1 MMKIPPKTHKILTA
15 ITYVVVAVLI
25 LFVSVILF
33 FRISGRTFWMFDRTL
48 MWVKTGSME
57 PTIPARSYILVK
69 KIDGDDV
76 KVGDIITF
84 KSEKLG
90 GELNTH
96 RVVEPDP
103 NRRIG
108 ANEIVTKGDNNYEKD
123 APINRDSV
131 IGIHQKNLPVLS
143 FFGRFF
149 TTPVGITVTV
159 LIVLAVM
166 ILLYF
171 EDIAALV
178 NTVTGKKNEKQKQEK
193 FDELVKAEVERLKA
207 QNRDTDVDGKND

>member
-1 MMKIPPKTHKILTA
+1 MKIPPKIHKILTA
-15 ITYVVVAVLI
+15 VTYVIVAALI

-57 PTIPARSYILVK
+57 STIPAQSYILVK
-69 KIDGDDV
+69 KIDGADV
-76 KVGDIITF
+76 KVDDIITY
-84 KSEKLG
+84 KANNLG
-90 GELNTH
+90 GAYNTH
-96 RVVEPDP
+96 RVIKVFDDG
-103 NRRIG
+103 RIQ
-108 ANEIVTKGDNNYEKD
+108 TKGDNNGGPD
-123 APINRDSV
+123 APITRGTV
-131 IGIHQKNLPVLS
+131 VGIYQRNLPVLS

-171 EDIAALV
+171 DDIAALV

>member
-1 MMKIPPKTHKILTA
+1 
-15 ITYVVVAVLI
+15 
-25 LFVSVILF
+25 
-33 FRISGRTFWMFDRTL
+33 
-48 MWVKTGSME
+48 MWVKTGSTE

-108 ANEIVTKGDNNYEKD
+108 ANEIVTMGDNNNEKD

-131 IGIHQKNLPVLS
+131 IGIHQRNLPVLS

-149 TTPVGITVTV
+149 TTPVGITVTI

>member
-1 MMKIPPKTHKILTA
+1 MKIPPKIHKILTA
-15 ITYVVVAVLI
+15 VTYVIVAALI

-57 PTIPARSYILVK
+57 STIPAQSYILVK
-69 KIDGDDV
+69 KIDGADV
-76 KVGDIITF
+76 EVDDIITY
-84 KSEKLG
+84 KANNLG
-90 GELNTH
+90 GAYNTH
-96 RVVEPDP
+96 RVIKVFDDG
-103 NRRIG
+103 RIQ
-108 ANEIVTKGDNNYEKD
+108 TKGDNNGGPD
-123 APINRDSV
+123 APITRGTV
-131 IGIHQKNLPVLS
+131 VGIYQRNLPVLS

-149 TTPVGITVTV
+149 TTPVGITVTI

-171 EDIAALV
+171 KDIAALV

-193 FDELVKAEVERLKA
+193 F
-207 QNRDTDVDGKND
+207 